1 MNKRTRLVGLLAAG
15 AALLVAAGVAVA
27 ATVMTVSCAG
37 GRLCEGSQE
46 PDRISGDASDNYIV
60 AKARA
65 DVVYAG
71 PGDDVVEGNRGND
84 RPGLSGDPGNVL
96 EGGPG
101 DDTVMGG
108 LGSDRLEDVSAGD
121 KDRLFGGGGSDRID
135 AVDGDALDLVDCGG
149 GKDSSAA
156 DPGDTVLDN
165 CEEPF

>member
-1 MNKRTRLVGLLAAG
+1 MNNRTRLVGLLAAG
-15 AALLVAAGVAVA
+15 AALLVAAGVAVS
-27 ATVMTVSCAG
+27 ATVTTVTCDG
-37 GRLCEGSQE
+37 GLCEGTQE

-60 AKARA
+60 AMARA
-65 DVVYAG
+65 DAVHAG

-84 RPGLSGDPGNVL
+84 RPGDLGDPGNVL

-108 LGSDRLEDVSAGD
+108 QGDDKLEDVSPGD
-121 KDRLFGGGGSDRID
+121 KDRLFGGGAPDRVD
-135 AVDGDALDLVDCGG
+135 AVDGDALDLVHCGG
-149 GKDSSAA
+149 GKDFFDA